1 MLFPGLLEIIA
12 HSAFGFFVLNEFSG
26 CQEKG
31 MCEFLHMFTT
41 KKRTKLCYQPN
52 LAVSGLSS
60 ALM

>member
-52 LAVSGLSS
+52 WLFWV
-60 ALM
+60 